1 MFERATATAK
11 TAVWKFWISFGAF
24 LYAVCNA
31 VFVVATLPIALF
43 CPAKRRSAAMS
54 FCLRRLLHFMFI
66 TAASPLRFVG
76 LSRVRGA
83 DLFRRKGAVFVCN
96 HGTLLDPMYALAL
109 IPDAGVLLKKQ
120 VRENL
125 AIWYLV
131 KCFDFIEIGWASASD
146 ASVRAELSYVLERSK
161 RLLAEGKN
169 YLIFPEGSA
178 LEVGARWRVQ
188 EPCVQ
193 ARVRARLRCSCDV
206 RRCGFAV
213 FFERPE
219 GAFAAAHGVVY
230 RRRNRRAETV
240 RLPQR
245 RRALR
250 RRPAHDCKARGGNP
264 RPKSLARRGAAGD
277 NAPMIL
283 GKDEVKKYLPQREP
297 FLFVDRWSRT
307 SAGNPS
313 NAGFFSTPN
322 IRFSRDTSPTTRL
335 CRGS

>member
-43 CPAKRRSAAMS
+43 CPAKRRSSAMS

-83 DLFRRKGAVFVCN
+83 ELFRRKGAVFVCN

-109 IPDAGVLLKKQ
+109 IPDAGVLLKNKYGKI
-120 VRENL
+120 L

-169 YLIFPEGSA
+169 YLIFPEGSRSKSGR
-178 LEVGARWRVQ
+178 VG
-188 EPCVQ
+188 E
-193 ARVRARLRCSCDV
+193 
-206 RRCGFAV
+206 F
-213 FFERPE
+213 
-219 GAFAAAHGVVY
+219 
-230 RRRNRRAETV
+230 
-240 RLPQR
+240 
-245 RRALR
+245 
-250 RRPAHDCKARGGNP
+250 
-264 RPKSLARRGAAGD
+264 KSLAFKLAYERGCDVVAMCVVAD
-277 NAPMIL
+277 SP
-283 GKDEVKKYLPQREP
+283 
-297 FLFVDRWSRT
+297 
-307 SAGNPS
+307 
-313 NAGFFSTPN
+313 FFSKDQKGLLPPRMASYTVEGIGVLKPSDYRN
-322 IRFSRDTSPTTRL
+322 ADALCAAAQRMIAKRVAEIRAEKSCASGRVGR
-335 CRGS
+335 

>member
-24 LYAVCNA
+24 LYAVCNV

-83 DLFRRKGAVFVCN
+83 ELFRRKGAVFVCN

-109 IPDAGVLLKKQ
+109 IPDAGVLLKNKYGKI
-120 VRENL
+120 L

-131 KCFDFIEIGWASASD
+131 KCFDFIEIGLASASD

-169 YLIFPEGSA
+169 YLIFPEGSRSKSGR
-178 LEVGARWRVQ
+178 VG
-188 EPCVQ
+188 E
-193 ARVRARLRCSCDV
+193 
-206 RRCGFAV
+206 F
-213 FFERPE
+213 
-219 GAFAAAHGVVY
+219 
-230 RRRNRRAETV
+230 
-240 RLPQR
+240 
-245 RRALR
+245 
-250 RRPAHDCKARGGNP
+250 
-264 RPKSLARRGAAGD
+264 KSLAFKLAYERGCDVVAMCVVADSPFFSKDQKGLLPPRMASYTVEGIGVLKPSDYRNADALCAAAQRMIAKRVAEIRAEKSCAAGS
-277 NAPMIL
+277 
-283 GKDEVKKYLPQREP
+283 GGR
-297 FLFVDRWSRT
+297 
-307 SAGNPS
+307 
-313 NAGFFSTPN
+313 
-322 IRFSRDTSPTTRL
+322 
-335 CRGS
+335 